1 MNDSVLR
8 LLANIEPR
16 ISKIQENR
24 IEIKSLSEVYKTIS
38 EIIELGKNSY
48 SEILDHYDQEFI
60 IRCIKIHGRNTKNLI
75 NKYKTSRY
83 LLKNRDKNMQELP
96 QFKDSILY
104 MESLFKYLY
113 SLYEKIKEEY
123 TVKSDNLKTEEIL
136 SKYYL
141 LLKKESIFI
150 EDAEEFLTFLDLAEI
165 DLKDRYDILVF
176 INNCNVKVI
185 NKGSS
190 LDKILANNINL
201 NQIKDM
207 LEDNRNL
214 IDNTLKLEKVNENI
228 IKDGKLNQNVLL
240 KKRKY
245 LINKISRTFEEAEYD
260 GLLKYYLEYQK
271 LLGYEKE
278 FRKQKAS
285 FKLEDTKKLI
295 FMEDNGESLVKHYL
309 DTTSIEYK
317 SPILKNLLDIE
328 SERDLQIPDYPYNG
342 TYLYIKK
349 EFVVKTVYTYL
360 DNGYVL
366 VLGVMDKG
374 ENLKTFLNK
383 NDKLITRTLL
393 NRNKLSLDN
402 TERDNILRNIKPE
415 DLVLTID
422 LNTLDIE
429 MEDKDAR

>member
-1 MNDSVLR
+1 
-8 LLANIEPR
+8 
-16 ISKIQENR
+16 
-24 IEIKSLSEVYKTIS
+24 
-38 EIIELGKNSY
+38 
-48 SEILDHYDQEFI
+48 
-60 IRCIKIHGRNTKNLI
+60 
-75 NKYKTSRY
+75 
-83 LLKNRDKNMQELP
+83 
-96 QFKDSILY
+96 
-104 MESLFKYLY
+104 
-113 SLYEKIKEEY
+113 
-123 TVKSDNLKTEEIL
+123 
-136 SKYYL
+136 
-141 LLKKESIFI
+141 
-150 EDAEEFLTFLDLAEI
+150 
-165 DLKDRYDILVF
+165 
-176 INNCNVKVI
+176 
-185 NKGSS
+185 
-190 LDKILANNINL
+190 
-201 NQIKDM
+201 
-207 LEDNRNL
+207 
-214 IDNTLKLEKVNENI
+214 
-228 IKDGKLNQNVLL
+228 
-240 KKRKY
+240 
-245 LINKISRTFEEAEYD
+245 
-260 GLLKYYLEYQK
+260 
-271 LLGYEKE
+271 
-278 FRKQKAS
+278 
-285 FKLEDTKKLI
+285 
-295 FMEDNGESLVKHYL
+295 MEDNGESLVKHYL

>member
-38 EIIELGKNSY
+38 EIIDLGKKSY
-48 SEILDHYDQEFI
+48 LEILDYYDQEFI

-113 SLYEKIKEEY
+113 SLYEKIKIEY
-123 TVKSDNLKTEEIL
+123 TEKSDNLKTQELL
-136 SKYYL
+136 SKYYII
-141 LLKKESIFI
+141 LKKESIFI
-150 EDAEEFLTFLDLAEI
+150 EDSEEFLTFLDLAEI
-165 DLKDRYDILVF
+165 DNADRLNILIF
-176 INNCNVKVI
+176 INKCNVKVI
-185 NKGSS
+185 TKGSS

-207 LEDNRNL
+207 LDENKSL
-214 IDNTLKLEKVNENI
+214 IDNTLKLEKVTESI
-228 IKDGKLNQNVLL
+228 ITEGKLNQAVLA
-240 KKRKY
+240 KKKKY

-260 GLLKYYLEYQK
+260 GLLKYYLDYK
-271 LLGYEKE
+271 TLLDYEKE
-278 FRKQKAS
+278 FKKQKAS
-285 FKLEDTKKLI
+285 FKLDDKKKLI
-295 FMEDNGESLVKHYL
+295 FMMSDNVSLVRHYL
-309 DTTSIEYK
+309 DTTSLEYK

-328 SERDLQIPDYPYNG
+328 KERDLQIPDYSYNG
-342 TYLYIKK
+342 IYLYIKK
-349 EFVVKTVYTYL
+349 EFIVKTVYTYL

-383 NDKLITRTLL
+383 NGKLITRTLL
-393 NRNKLSLDN
+393 NKKNLELND
-402 TERDNILRNIKPE
+402 TERNEILKNIRAE

-429 MEDKDAR
+429 MEDKNAR